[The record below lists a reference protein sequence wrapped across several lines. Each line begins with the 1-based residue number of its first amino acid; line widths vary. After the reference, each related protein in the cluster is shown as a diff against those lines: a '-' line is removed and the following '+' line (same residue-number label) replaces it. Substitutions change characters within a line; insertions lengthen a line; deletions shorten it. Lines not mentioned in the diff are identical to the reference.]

1 MKAALIEDNP
11 SVKRTL
17 IQLIKDYCPEVS
29 IIGEAGNVKEGIQL
43 LSNLKT
49 DIVFLDVEM
58 PDGTGFDIL
67 KGLKDIDFQVIFTTS
82 HEKYAI
88 KAIKYSAIDFL
99 LKPVDPEELIEAV
112 NKAKE
117 NINQSFTT
125 EKIANLLKAVDNK
138 SEEPQS
144 LILRD
149 KYGIQSVDL
158 YEITYLESHGSYTK
172 FYLTSGETLMISK
185 GLKEYESLLPADQFF
200 RCHQSY
206 LINMNYLKR
215 YDKRDG
221 DYLILKD
228 GSKVPLASRKKDIL
242 LQKFN

>member
-1 MKAALIEDNP
+1 MRAAIIEDNP

-29 IIGEAGNVKEGIQL
+29 IVGEAENVKEGIQL
-43 LSNLKT
+43 LENLKT

-67 KGLKDIDFQVIFTTS
+67 KNIENIDFQVIFTTS

-99 LKPVDPEELIEAV
+99 LKPVDPEELVEAID
-112 NKAKE
+112 KAKQ
-117 NINQSFTT
+117 NTDQNYST
-125 EKIANLLKAVDNK
+125 EKIANLLKTLESK
-138 SEEPQS
+138 SEEPKS
-144 LILRD
+144 IILRD

-158 YEITYLESHGSYTK
+158 DEITHLESHGSYTK

-185 GLKEYESLLPADQFF
+185 GLKEYESLLPNEQFF

-228 GSKVPLASRKKDIL
+228 GSKVPLASRKKEVL
-242 LQKFN
+242 LQKFG

>member
-158 YEITYLESHGSYTK
+158 DEIIYLESHGSYTK

-185 GLKEYESLLPADQFF
+185 GLKEYESLLPADHFF